1 LSRLFWTLVAGVVL
15 ISLAAS
21 TAAIVSR
28 AAAESTRAQA
38 EALRD
43 EVRQT
48 RTELEWCLEERHRR
62 EAAFR
67 RQEERTRELRSFI
80 DRMEDL
86 DPRGVPAEQYETYL
100 EAVDEYNESLPEWDR
115 RAEVVEQLSATCR
128 ELAEDH
134 NLQADSLRTFLLEEG
149 LLGED
154 WRPPGV
160 TPVPEAPTGEELPEA
175 GDPLDEEEYLDREEP

>member
-1 LSRLFWTLVAGVVL
+1 MSRLFWTLVGGVVL
-15 ISLAAS
+15 VSLAAS

-43 EVRQT
+43 EVRET
-48 RTELEWCLEERHRR
+48 RTELEWCLEERDRR

-67 RQEERTRELRSFI
+67 RQEARTRELRSFI

-115 RAEVVEQLSATCR
+115 RAEVLEQLSATCR

-134 NLQADSLRTFLLEEG
+134 NLRADSLRTFLLEEG
-149 LLGED
+149 LLDED

-160 TPVPEAPTGEELPEA
+160 APIPEAPGVDELPE
-175 GDPLDEEEYLDREEP
+175 GNEPLDREEPMHREEP